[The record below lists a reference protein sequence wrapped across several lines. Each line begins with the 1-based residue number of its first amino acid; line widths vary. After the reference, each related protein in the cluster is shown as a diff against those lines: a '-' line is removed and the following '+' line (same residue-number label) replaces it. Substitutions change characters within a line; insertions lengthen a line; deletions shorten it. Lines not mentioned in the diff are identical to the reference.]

1 MTTID
6 TQDNDSL
13 YRFLFQDRA
22 VRGEWVRLNRTF
34 SDTLNT
40 HNYPTAVRNLL
51 GEMMVA
57 TALLTA
63 TLKFEGEI
71 TVQIRGD
78 GALKLALINGDDQL
92 QLRALAR
99 CEDDIPDNAT
109 LKEMVGNAVL
119 LIAIN
124 PTQGERYQGI
134 VELGKPTVSECLQDY
149 FERSEQL
156 QTALCIKTGEVNGQA
171 VAAGMLLQVMPDG
184 IGEQDDLQHL
194 QVLMETAKAE
204 ELFGLSAAEMLYR
217 LYHEEEVEL
226 FPKSA
231 VRFHC
236 GCSQER
242 SGGALLLLSDAEI
255 DDILAEHNGSI
266 DMRCECCGT
275 HYYFNKDTITQMK
288 QQH

>member
-1 MTTID
+1 MTTAKH
-6 TQDNDSL
+6 DNDSL
-13 YRFLFQDRA
+13 YRFLFQNRA

-34 SDTLNT
+34 TDTLNT
-40 HNYPTAVRNLL
+40 HDYPTAVRNLL

-78 GALKLALINGDDQL
+78 GPLKLALINGDDQL

-99 CEDDIPDNAT
+99 CDGEIADDAS
-109 LKEMVGNAVL
+109 LHAMVGNAVL

-124 PTQGERYQGI
+124 PRQGERYQGI
-134 VELGKPTVSECLQDY
+134 VELGKPSVSECLQDY

-156 QTALCIKTGEVNGQA
+156 KTALCIKTGVYDGES

-204 ELFGLSAAEMLYR
+204 ELFGLSAEEMLYR

-242 SGGALLLLSDAEI
+242 SGGALMLLSDDEI

-275 HYYFNKDTITQMK
+275 HYYFNKDTIAQMK

>member
-1 MTTID
+1 MTSID

-22 VRGEWVRLNRTF
+22 VRGEWVRLNRAF
-34 SDTLNT
+34 IDTLNT
-40 HNYPTAVRNLL
+40 HDYPAAVRNLL

-63 TLKFEGEI
+63 TLKFEGDI

-78 GALKLALINGDDQL
+78 GALKLALINGNHHL

-99 CEDDIPDNAT
+99 CDGDIPDKAS
-109 LKEMVGNAVL
+109 LQEMVGNAVL

-124 PTQGERYQGI
+124 PTHGERYQGI
-134 VELGKPTVSECLQDY
+134 VELSKPTISECLQDY
-149 FERSEQL
+149 FARSEQL
-156 QTALCIKTGEVNGQA
+156 QTALCIKTGEYDGNP
-171 VAAGMLLQVMPDG
+171 VAAGMLLQIMPDG
-184 IGEQDDLQHL
+184 TGTHDDLQHL
-194 QVLMETAKAE
+194 HVLMETAKAD
-204 ELFGLSAAEMLYR
+204 ELFSLSAQEMLYR
-217 LYHEEEVEL
+217 LYHEETVEL

-231 VRFHC
+231 VSFHC

-242 SGGALLLLSDAEI
+242 SAGALLLLSDDEI
-255 DDILAEHNGSI
+255 DDILAQHNGTI

-275 HYYFNKDTITQMK
+275 HYYFNKDNITHLK